1 MYEQNTCNAYGGD
14 SSGLGGFVLCLV
26 IFLILI
32 MLFRGVRGRQEC
44 VIYTTGSG
52 QDAAPQVVAYTEKQ
66 HAPAPARDAAGQ
78 VAEAWAPAGG
88 AGATTTYAPLD

>member
-1 MYEQNTCNAYGGD
+1 MYEQNTCNAPGGD

-26 IFLILI
+26 IFLILV

-52 QDAAPQVVAYTEKQ
+52 QDAAPPVVTYAEKQ
-66 HAPAPARDAAGQ
+66 HATAPTRDAAGQ
-78 VAEAWAPAGG
+78 VVEAWAPG
-88 AGATTTYAPLD
+88 AATYAPLD